1 MTAKLSMRKY
11 KIKIHVFFIK
21 SNNAKYNQFNHH
33 KEIILNDSEY
43 MHNVNNTS
51 EQLVQANLMQ
61 CPISC
66 SVADND
72 LLPASYFRHR
82 LRSWSCRRTVVRRT
96 RFAGG
101 WPLLSRKMS
110 DSAVAQ
116 SRRRASIRVHT
127 VGWEWPTRVE
137 NPRFHASHMLLVRAP
152 PRTVASWTFH
162 TSGANVGLARRTR
175 SAGTDPSSFGG
186 GWILR
191 NFPVT

>member
-1 MTAKLSMRKY
+1 MF
-11 KIKIHVFFIK
+11 FFIK

-82 LRSWSCRRTVVRRT
+82 LRRGLAPVVEKNVRLGCSAIPSKGVDQGPHCWVGVADQGGESAVSCLAHVVGASPTAHRRIMDIPHVGCECRT
-96 RFAGG
+96 RTTH
-101 WPLLSRKMS
+101 
-110 DSAVAQ
+110 AQ
-116 SRRRASIRVHT
+116 CR
-127 VGWEWPTRVE
+127 
-137 NPRFHASHMLLVRAP
+137 
-152 PRTVASWTFH
+152 
-162 TSGANVGLARRTR
+162 
-175 SAGTDPSSFGG
+175 D
-186 GWILR
+186 
-191 NFPVT
+191 

>member
-116 SRRRASIRVHT
+116 SR
-127 VGWEWPTRVE
+127 
-137 NPRFHASHMLLVRAP
+137 
-152 PRTVASWTFH
+152 
-162 TSGANVGLARRTR
+162 
-175 SAGTDPSSFGG
+175 
-186 GWILR
+186 
-191 NFPVT
+191 

>member
-11 KIKIHVFFIK
+11 KIKIHVFCIK

-110 DSAVAQ
+110 DSALAQ

-127 VGWEWPTRVE
+127 VGWAVGVADQGGESAVPCLAHVVGASPTAHRRIMDI
-137 NPRFHASHMLLVRAP
+137 PH
-152 PRTVASWTFH
+152 
-162 TSGANVGLARRTR
+162 VGCECRTR
-175 SAGTDPSSFGG
+175 TTHAQCRD
-186 GWILR
+186 
-191 NFPVT
+191 

>member
-110 DSAVAQ
+110 LGFSAIPSKGVDQGPHCWVGVADQGGESAVPCLAHVVGA
-116 SRRRASIRVHT
+116 SPTAHRRIMDIPH
-127 VGWEWPTRVE
+127 VGCEC
-137 NPRFHASHMLLVRAP
+137 
-152 PRTVASWTFH
+152 
-162 TSGANVGLARRTR
+162 RTR
-175 SAGTDPSSFGG
+175 TTHAQCRD
-186 GWILR
+186 
-191 NFPVT
+191 